1 VIAISWTLAWAEE
14 TQAESSCIVIVRWVM
29 RLGGEEALAPG
40 LASGSDS
47 RMGAED
53 KKVQVVDG
61 RLAPNFVT

>member
-29 RLGGEEALAPG
+29 RLGGEALAPG
-40 LASGSDS
+40 LSSGSDS

-53 KKVQVVDG
+53 NDG
-61 RLAPNFVT
+61 GA